1 MHFAL
6 ARAAATTRREIVGI
20 ATGTVSAFGIAACC
34 TGRFAPTLL
43 TAHIM
48 LGASRFVSVPFAVR
62 LTLGASPAHI
72 SFAEIAHIK
81 IA

>member
-6 ARAAATTRREIVGI
+6 ARAATTTRRGIVGI

-34 TGRFAPTLL
+34 T
-43 TAHIM
+43 
-48 LGASRFVSVPFAVR
+48 SRFVSVPFTAR

-72 SFAEIAHIK
+72 SFVEIAHIK